1 MSKKS
6 NLKSKAPKS
15 KAASKAKTKPKAK
28 AKPQAAA
35 PEIDLRDELLTA
47 AMDIAATEGW
57 EAVSS
62 ERLADELGIAREDV
76 LSVMPDKTDILR
88 WLGANVD
95 AAMHAAGAPEG
106 SAREQ
111 LFELFMRRFDAL
123 APYKEGVYAVAQY
136 AKTSAQLGIALA
148 PNFARSMADVLAL
161 ADLPRGPL
169 HRIGLGV
176 LALAVFNIWLEDD
189 TIDLSPTMAAL
200 DRRLGQ
206 LEEAAEF
213 LSPFLGK
220 N

>member
-6 NLKSKAPKS
+6 NTKPKAKVAPKS
-15 KAASKAKTKPKAK
+15 KTKPKAK
-28 AKPQAAA
+28 AKPQAAT
-35 PEIDLRDELLTA
+35 PEIDLRDELLMA
-47 AMDIAATEGW
+47 AMDIAAVDGW

-62 ERLADELGIAREDV
+62 ERLADELGLDRADV
-76 LSVMPDKTDILR
+76 LAVMPDKTDLLH
-88 WLGANVD
+88 WLGARVD
-95 AAMHAAGAPEG
+95 AAMHAGGAPEG
-106 SAREQ
+106 SVHEM
-111 LFELFMRRFDAL
+111 LFDLFMRRFDAL

-136 AKTSAQLGIALA
+136 AKTNAQISMALA

-169 HRIGLGV
+169 HRVGLGV
-176 LALAVFNIWLEDD
+176 LALAVFKVWLDDD
-189 TIDLSPTMAAL
+189 TVDLSPTMAAL

-213 LSPFLGK
+213 LAPFLGK